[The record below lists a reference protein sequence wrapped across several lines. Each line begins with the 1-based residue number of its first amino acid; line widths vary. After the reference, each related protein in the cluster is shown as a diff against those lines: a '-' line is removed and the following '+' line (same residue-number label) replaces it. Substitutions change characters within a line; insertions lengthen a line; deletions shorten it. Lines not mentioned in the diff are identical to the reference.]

1 MTKTSEMVTATVLP
15 FPIARRVAFIRKQ
28 ADQSACLNPSA
39 SERYLEYQLQV
50 QRDAMRR
57 RGVAEGLVDREL
69 KCMEAAIRQELLRA
83 SVDRCAP

>member
-1 MTKTSEMVTATVLP
+1 MTATILP
-15 FPIARRVAFIRKQ
+15 YPIARRVAFIRKQ

-57 RGVAEGLVDREL
+57 RGVTEDLIAREL
-69 KCMEAAIRQELLRA
+69 KCMELAIRQELLRTSLSTGA
-83 SVDRCAP
+83 T